1 MKKSTLL
8 TMASVGA
15 VALTS
20 AMTFAAWDNLS
31 DTTTSNEV
39 AFKQI
44 NVEKAADIVLTEP
57 VASDLTSSYVPSS
70 SGEVTFNITGIDAA
84 DLSGKELKLEPVV
97 KANDTAISTGYT
109 LEIYDGTEESAEK
122 VAGNVDKS
130 LTGTNTY
137 KVVVTATDDKAGTD
151 ALANKKVTVELKAT
165 LQKTIV

>member
-31 DTTTSNEV
+31 DTTTSNE
-39 AFKQI
+39 ATFKQI

-97 KANDTAISTGYT
+97 KANDTAISPGYT

-165 LQKTIV
+165 LQKTTV

>member
-39 AFKQI
+39 TFKQI

-57 VASDLTSSYVPSS
+57 VASDLT
-70 SGEVTFNITGIDAA
+70 
-84 DLSGKELKLEPVV
+84 
-97 KANDTAISTGYT
+97 
-109 LEIYDGTEESAEK
+109 
-122 VAGNVDKS
+122 
-130 LTGTNTY
+130 NTY
-137 KVVVTATDDKAGTD
+137 KVVVTATDDKTGTD

>member
-39 AFKQI
+39 TFKQI

-70 SGEVTFNITGIDAA
+70 SG
-84 DLSGKELKLEPVV
+84 K
-97 KANDTAISTGYT
+97 
-109 LEIYDGTEESAEK
+109 
-122 VAGNVDKS
+122 
-130 LTGTNTY
+130 
-137 KVVVTATDDKAGTD
+137 
-151 ALANKKVTVELKAT
+151 
-165 LQKTIV
+165 

>member
-39 AFKQI
+39 TFKQI

-84 DLSGKELKLEPVV
+84 DLSGKEPVV

-165 LQKTIV
+165 LQKTTV

>member
-1 MKKSTLL
+1 MKKSILL

-39 AFKQI
+39 TFKQI

-70 SGEVTFNITGIDAA
+70 SGEVTFNIIDAA